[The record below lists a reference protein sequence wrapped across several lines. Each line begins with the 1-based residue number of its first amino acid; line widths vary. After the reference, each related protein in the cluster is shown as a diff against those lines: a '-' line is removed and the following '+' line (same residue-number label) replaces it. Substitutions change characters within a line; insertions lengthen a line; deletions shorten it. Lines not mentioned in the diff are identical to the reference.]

1 MNKRILIAAISLVL
15 TGPTYAA
22 IIAYNDEDAK
32 QDDNWYLAGERA
44 PDQTRILSS
53 GGIVRIWHTD
63 SANFFGLP
71 PIPMPHLTCITIT
84 DKERRVKA
92 SIYIKDGVNRWIKGE
107 QYLLKLRNVAEA
119 RTVSKWWWQNR
130 ASETD
135 FDGSIHA
142 QWRYY
147 MDDTK
152 LPESYGDHPYMPP
165 VDQIHLL
172 VEVNEDPGRVSM
184 IFVNADN
191 GGLALVKESGY
202 YSSTIRLPL
211 DK

>member
-1 MNKRILIAAISLVL
+1 MSRLQSTPHQLKDEGYFRSTEMNKRILIAAISLVL

-119 RTVSKWWWQNR
+119 RTVSKWCGTTGPLR
-130 ASETD
+130 
-135 FDGSIHA
+135 
-142 QWRYY
+142 
-147 MDDTK
+147 
-152 LPESYGDHPYMPP
+152 
-165 VDQIHLL
+165 
-172 VEVNEDPGRVSM
+172 
-184 IFVNADN
+184 
-191 GGLALVKESGY
+191 LALTARFMPNGV
-202 YSSTIRLPL
+202 TIWMTPNSRSPMVIILI
-211 DK
+211 